1 MPTNL
6 RSETARANGA
16 KSRGP
21 KTAEGIAKSS
31 RNSLVHGLSGRNIVV
46 LECENPDDFWL
57 VLNEQMEIHQP
68 ATPAEKDLVD
78 QMVAARWRL
87 RRIRSIETA
96 ILDAEMIRQKPELAQ
111 KFAHC
116 DAGIEL
122 AHAFCAMADN
132 SRALALASRY
142 EARLYR
148 MHHSAYKILREL
160 QEERRRQATPPAAL
174 EAKQPEP
181 PPEPTNPPA
190 PKPAVRNPIS
200 QMPSRAAL
208 PPVSKNLSRRTQAQP
223 LTRTTQAIR
232 PSINSKNR
240 CNKAKNKLTADRA
253 SGDGPCITRAS
264 FRRTAELP
272 LQSGFNHGRQDSL
285 LRWNFCNLMRNPRG
299 TSRSPIRT
307 SPLVFLASLRLCEIR
322 FLPLRIVHGFSVP
335 PPCCI

>member
-6 RSETARANGA
+6 RSEMARANGA

-21 KTAEGIAKSS
+21 KTAEGIGKSS

-46 LECENPDDFWL
+46 LECEKPDDFWL

-148 MHHSAYKILREL
+148 MHQSAYKILREL
-160 QEERRRQATPPAAL
+160 QDARRRQPAVPAAL
-174 EAKQPEP
+174 ETKQPEP
-181 PPEPTNPPA
+181 PSTPAQAPDPEPPNLPA

-200 QMPSRAAL
+200 QMPSRASL
-208 PPVSKNLSRRTQAQP
+208 PPISKDLGTNPSLSPDPDSPGDSR
-223 LTRTTQAIR
+223 LD
-232 PSINSKNR
+232 
-240 CNKAKNKLTADRA
+240 KLERKPD
-253 SGDGPCITRAS
+253 
-264 FRRTAELP
+264 
-272 LQSGFNHGRQDSL
+272 
-285 LRWNFCNLMRNPRG
+285 
-299 TSRSPIRT
+299 
-307 SPLVFLASLRLCEIR
+307 
-322 FLPLRIVHGFSVP
+322 
-335 PPCCI
+335 